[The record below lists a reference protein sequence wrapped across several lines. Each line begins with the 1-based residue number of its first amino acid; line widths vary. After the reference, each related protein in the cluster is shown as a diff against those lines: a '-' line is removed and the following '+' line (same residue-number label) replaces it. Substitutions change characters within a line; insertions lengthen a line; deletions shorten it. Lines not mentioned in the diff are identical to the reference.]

1 MKKGLLFAEYR
12 VKTDRPEGILEGLR
26 IRKIEVKNVRIGKN
40 FVKFTADWKDNKK
53 IFAFCN
59 NMCYNINVLRF
70 SGCAAPFGFVLKNIG
85 IALGAVVFCA
95 AVVFSDGVVTDISC
109 AGDAARKQK
118 EIRALLKPYEVTEG
132 ILRFRE
138 GDFTELE
145 KKILTSSSDLTF
157 VSVKKSGHRL
167 IIEAF
172 CKKTP
177 IERVDFGKAEIFSP
191 VGGTILKMHVIS
203 GKAAVSPG
211 CKVSE
216 GDLLVSGVY
225 ELKGEMRTTKAVAEI
240 EIAAERR
247 VKTEVSDESEKTKER
262 AIARALAEKEE
273 EDVISSSAEIGRENG
288 KLICV
293 VTVAYR
299 VRVT

>member
-12 VKTDRPEGILEGLR
+12 VKTDRPEGLLEGFR
-26 IRKIEVKNVRIGKN
+26 GRKIEVKNVRIGEN

-70 SGCAAPFGFVLKNIG
+70 SGRVAPLRFILKNIG
-85 IALGAVVFCA
+85 IVLGAVAFCA
-95 AVVFSDGVVTDISC
+95 AVVLSDGIVTDISC
-109 AGDAARKQK
+109 PGDAARKEK
-118 EIRALLKPYEVTEG
+118 EIRALLKPYEVVEG
-132 ILRFRE
+132 ILRFP
-138 GDFTELE
+138 GNDFTELE
-145 KKILTSSSDLTF
+145 KKILSSSSDLTF
-157 VSVKKSGHRL
+157 VSVKKSGHKL

-172 CKKTP
+172 CEKTP
-177 IERVDFGKAEIFSP
+177 IERFRPDKTEILSP
-191 VGGTILKMHVIS
+191 VNGTVLKIHVIS
-203 GKAAVSPG
+203 GKAAVSSG
-211 CKVSE
+211 QKVTE

-225 ELKGEMRTTKAVAEI
+225 ELKGEERITKAVAEI
-240 EIAAERR
+240 EIAAERQ

-262 AIARALAEKEE
+262 AVARALAEKED

-293 VTVAYR
+293 VTVVYR